1 MPSCIRAV
9 LIISYPSIKF
19 SMADFATFAY
29 SLPFMPVSTREIIPE
44 KLTNNIWRSNEALL
58 DHLKL
63 LTCLEKTLSII
74 YDVFTASIIP

>member
-1 MPSCIRAV
+1 
-9 LIISYPSIKF
+9 
-19 SMADFATFAY
+19 MADFATFAY
-29 SLPFMPVSTREIIPE
+29 SLPFMPVLHAKLYRK

-74 YDVFTASIIP
+74 YDVFTASIIL

>member
-29 SLPFMPVSTREIIPE
+29 SLPFMPVLHAKLYRK

-74 YDVFTASIIP
+74 YDVFTASIIL